1 MEEISLEK
9 FMQNS
14 ACDKPMVVKNG
25 DEEVC
30 VVLNNEEALIDL
42 VVPKM
47 QHCDADNGQ
56 SIEAMKAK
64 AQKLAQNIKTES

>member
-14 ACDKPMVVKNG
+14 TCDKPMVVKQGN
-25 DEEVC
+25 EEVC

-47 QHCDADNGQ
+47 QNCDVDNGEGV
-56 SIEAMKAK
+56 EAMKAK
-64 AQKLAQNIKTES
+64 AQQLAQNMKMGE